1 MVDKE
6 YKENEE
12 GKLSADELNDDTLE
26 AVNGG
31 SLPCIVIT
39 SQCAICGGVGPDVCS
54 FNGKFYCKDCYSK
67 LA

>member
-31 SLPCIVIT
+31 IDNIFNDYEIVSSEI
-39 SQCAICGGVGPDVCS
+39 A
-54 FNGKFYCKDCYSK
+54 N
-67 LA
+67 

>member
-1 MVDKE
+1 ME
-6 YKENEE
+6 NKEN
-12 GKLSADELNDDTLE
+12 KDCAAELNDE
-26 AVNGG
+26 ALRDVNGG
-31 SLPCIVIT
+31 SLPYIVIT